1 MKNIGIIFMIC
12 IVFQGCNFA
21 SKTTVKKGTK
31 PAIKEVAKLSSKI
44 TGKNTAKLAIKDL
57 PKGRKTLSVVKDE
70 NGRFIPSINNI
81 NEHSSLYTNA
91 VNRALLV
98 KRRAAISPFDQ
109 FPSFSQL
116 RLYDSKKLVL
126 VDRPNAEILRK
137 NMYLAM
143 DNNSVNINKGFG
155 GTIAHHVI
163 NGSDEAAE
171 LSRKILPKDGIN
183 INAPENG
190 KLLPKG
196 DNSIYKGIVYQ
207 MECTPEYS
215 EYVYNKIK
223 DVSSKDDLI
232 ATLIEIKH
240 ELYTGKLGLQGPTQV
255 IKRGTA
261 QQISRTPID
270 QGIKISEASS
280 SRLVNIGTKKNI
292 PIEKV
297 IPYGNG
303 GINAEKRTLLEI
315 CKNPVPSHLL
325 KNIDNLG
332 IEKKTLARI
341 KNDVSKMGA
350 STIPNPSHN
359 GHVDLSSVAWKGI
372 NPKLPNKAELINA
385 IMRKKRSIALKD
397 ITPDDIREVSYTI
410 ARQSLAKKYG
420 ITQEQ
425 AGLIIG
431 KLDLVIHEAE
441 SGVVEI
447 VPNNVHRFKQLYAHK
462 GYVSKM
468 MKEINGKIVD
478 D

>member
-1 MKNIGIIFMIC
+1 MIC
-12 IVFQGCNFA
+12 IIFQGCNFA

-31 PAIKEVAKLSSKI
+31 PATKEVVKLSSKI
-44 TGKNTAKLAIKDL
+44 AGKNTIKLTIKDL
-57 PKGRKTLSVVKDE
+57 PKGRNTLSVIKDK
-70 NGRFIPSINNI
+70 NGRFIPAINNI
-81 NEHSSLYTNA
+81 NEHSSLYTHA
-91 VNRALLV
+91 VNRALLA
-98 KRRAAISPFDQ
+98 KRRAAICPFDQ
-109 FPSFSQL
+109 FPSISQL
-116 RLYDSKKLVL
+116 RLCDSKKLVL
-126 VDRPNAEILRK
+126 VDVPNEDILRK

-143 DNNSVNINKGFG
+143 DNNSVSINKGFG

-163 NGSDEAAE
+163 NGSDKAAE
-171 LSRKILPKDGIN
+171 QSRKILTKYGIN

-190 KLLPKG
+190 ILLPKG
-196 DNSIYKGIVYQ
+196 ENSIYKGSAYQ
-207 MECTPEYS
+207 MGCTPEYS

-240 ELYTGKLGLQGPTQV
+240 ELYTGKLNLQGPRQA

-261 QQISRTPID
+261 QQISRTTID

-280 SRLVNIGTKKNI
+280 SRLVNIGSKKNI

-315 CKNPVPSHLL
+315 CKNPVPSYLF

-332 IEKKTLARI
+332 IGKKALARI
-341 KNDVSKMGA
+341 KNDVSKMGT

-372 NPKLPNKAELINA
+372 NPKLPNKTELINT
-385 IMRKKRSIALKD
+385 IIRNKKNIALKD